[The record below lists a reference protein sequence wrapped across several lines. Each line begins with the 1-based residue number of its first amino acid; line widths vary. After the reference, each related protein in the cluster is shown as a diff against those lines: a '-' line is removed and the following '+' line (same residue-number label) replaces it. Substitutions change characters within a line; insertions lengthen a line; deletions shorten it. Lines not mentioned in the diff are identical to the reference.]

1 MSAAEAGRILT
12 LVFQVLLAL
21 AVTAGLVSLTR
32 LLVERKVRASMDLRE
47 GSPQGPRTDRLKR
60 NE

>member
-1 MSAAEAGRILT
+1 VSAAEAGRILT

-32 LLVERKVRASMDLRE
+32 LLIERKVRASMDLRE
-47 GSPQGPRTDRLKR
+47 GSPEGPQTYRLKR